1 LLDDIDLTWAD
12 VPILA
17 CSLVSGLVDSVAFN
31 AGSVFVSMQTGN
43 TIFLA
48 LGAAGLPAGQP
59 GIWLRALVSLC
70 AFWLG
75 CCFFSSTRHFH
86 PKRKATLSISFLLQ
100 ASLIFI
106 SAALAQTN
114 IAPAFGYTQLDPAS
128 KHDNAQKQADE
139 GHWAVQLIIALL
151 AFQSSGQIVLSR
163 TLGFNEIPTNV
174 VTSLYCDLLSD
185 QKLFAPLTAN
195 VKRNRR
201 VVAVVLLFGGGIGGG
216 WLQHSNAGKASVLWI
231 AGSLKMVIALAWLV
245 WKGKE

>member
-1 LLDDIDLTWAD
+1 LLDDINLTWAD
-12 VPILA
+12 VPILS

-59 GIWLRALVSLC
+59 RMWVRALVSLC

-75 CCFFSSTRHFH
+75 CCFFSSARHVY
-86 PKRKATLSISFLLQ
+86 PKRKATLSTSFFIQ

-106 SAALAQTN
+106 SAALAQSK
-114 IAPAFGYTQLDPAS
+114 IAPAFGYTNLDPQKAA
-128 KHDNAQKQADE
+128 HDQAKIQADE
-139 GHWAVQLIIALL
+139 DHWAVQLIIALL
-151 AFQSSGQIVLSR
+151 SFQSSGQIVLSR

-185 QKLFAPLTAN
+185 QDLFAPLTAN

-201 VVAVVLLFGGGIGGG
+201 LVAVALLFAGGIAGG
-216 WLQHSNAGKASVLWI
+216 WLQRSSAGMAGALWI
-231 AGSLKMVIALAWLV
+231 AGSVKMVVAFAWLV
-245 WKGKE
+245 W